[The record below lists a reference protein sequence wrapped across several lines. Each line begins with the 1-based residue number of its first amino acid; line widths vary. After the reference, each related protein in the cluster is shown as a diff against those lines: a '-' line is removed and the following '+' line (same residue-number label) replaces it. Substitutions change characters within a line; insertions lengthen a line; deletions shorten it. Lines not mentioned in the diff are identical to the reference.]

1 MRLTKGHAP
10 AGQEGHVLDGIAF
23 LQQHDLPATKPDVL
37 EEPVVQ
43 MTQSGDLAA
52 TRACRQ
58 SDIEQE
64 LRQQGEGIGSPENAH
79 DASALAT
86 PQL

>member
-10 AGQEGHVLDGIAF
+10 AGQEGHVLDGISI
-23 LQQHDLPATKPDVL
+23 LQQHDVAAAEADIL

-43 MTQSGDLAA
+43 MAQSGDLAA
-52 TRACRQ
+52 TRTYRQ
-58 SDIEQE
+58 GDIEQE

-79 DASALAT
+79 DASA
-86 PQL
+86 

>member
-1 MRLTKGHAP
+1 MRLTKGHAA
-10 AGQEGHVLDGIAF
+10 AGQEGHVRDGIAF
-23 LQQHDLPATKPDVL
+23 LQQHDLPAAKTDIL

-43 MTQSGDLAA
+43 MAQSGDLAA
-52 TRACRQ
+52 TRPRRQ
-58 SDIEQE
+58 GDIEQE
-64 LRQQGEGIGSPENAH
+64 LRQQGEGIGLPENAH